1 MEVLV
6 CLSMFCG
13 EQAVLVSVP
22 DLECGFS
29 RDLFVQWATNPKNS
43 VILTCRPSPGCLAR
57 DLIDHPKAKS
67 VEIVVRGHPYRSQ

>member
-1 MEVLV
+1 M
-6 CLSMFCG
+6 
-13 EQAVLVSVP
+13 SVP

-67 VEIVVRGHPYRSQ
+67 VEIVVRGGDYGKGWLWAI